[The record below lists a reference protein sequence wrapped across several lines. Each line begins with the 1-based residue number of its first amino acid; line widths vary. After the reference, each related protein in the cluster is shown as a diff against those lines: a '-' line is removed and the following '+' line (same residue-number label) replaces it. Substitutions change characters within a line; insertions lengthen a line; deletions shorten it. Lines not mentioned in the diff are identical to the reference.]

1 MAAEGLPGQGHGGPQ
16 GEADALD
23 VVGHGHRRDE
33 IGGDGQG
40 LQRRAQGAAGAGPVG
55 AAHQAHPRLP
65 EGRGHLG
72 QVIGAHQHIPVGDH
86 QEVIPGPGHKLA
98 QGADFRVE
106 AQIFRTDDHLQVAPG
121 MSPGQFPQE
130 RQHRVIRVPHP
141 EEHLVGVVILGQKAR
156 QAFPGAGVQALEG
169 LEDGDAGAGCHRR
182 GRGRGAEK
190 SPQGDQGQKLVDTRL
205 PSEGEKTDKSWHP
218 SGFRSAR
225 AQAPG

>member
-72 QVIGAHQHIPVGDH
+72 QVIGAHHDIPVGDH

-98 QGADFRVE
+98 QGADLGVE
-106 AQIFRTDDHLQVAPG
+106 AQIFRTDDHRR
-121 MSPGQFPQE
+121 S
-130 RQHRVIRVPHP
+130 HR
-141 EEHLVGVVILGQKAR
+141 GWAR
-156 QAFPGAGVQALEG
+156 
-169 LEDGDAGAGCHRR
+169 DNSRR
-182 GRGRGAEK
+182 RASTGSSGSRTPK
-190 SPQGDQGQKLVDTRL
+190 ST
-205 PSEGEKTDKSWHP
+205 W
-218 SGFRSAR
+218 
-225 AQAPG
+225 